1 MTARRSSTF
10 FLLLLGAFALL
21 LVSGAVDLRI
31 DLGWRDN
38 SAQAI
43 DLFGSEISTN
53 AANYFTLGLKGRYHE
68 DQREDDHVLADSP
81 YRIVTLDGEQIREAE
96 VNALTAINECLRD
109 DYVADC
115 AKGLGRW
122 NRTIAEAG
130 IDFRLALPHR
140 ELDRKGAYISNFTVD
155 APFRRRGI
163 GWELLASAEAWARNR
178 GKEVLCLYVAGS
190 NPARRLYE
198 RFGFQPKKTINSW
211 LSQRVF
217 GVRTWLYMVKPLT
230 GHP

>member
-1 MTARRSSTF
+1 MAATVRHAMAEDLARM
-10 FLLLLGAFALL
+10 
-21 LVSGAVDLRI
+21 
-31 DLGWRDN
+31 
-38 SAQAI
+38 
-43 DLFGSEISTN
+43 SEILLSGFEDKFRRILGRRFDRASQILIEMGRKWLAWDLCTMLVAE
-53 AANYFTLGLKGRYHE
+53 AAGQPVGMLLIMERDERLGELWQEAQIIQRELGL
-68 DQREDDHVLADSP
+68 
-81 YRIVTLDGEQIREAE
+81 IR
-96 VNALTAINECLRD
+96 TAACVI
-109 DYVADC
+109 
-115 AKGLGRW
+115 G
-122 NRTIAEAG
+122 
-130 IDFRLALPHR
+130 LALPHR